1 MSEYDAQALDQLAPA
16 YIARLGLHSAPFGE
30 RIDGRFLYLDPD
42 RAQRLSLIQHLTQYS
57 ELLLIVKGARG
68 SGKTSLLD
76 YYSAQAD
83 AQWRVCRIQAH
94 TMMDANGLLDAI
106 VAGFGLDVA
115 DADPRELVYR
125 YAADQHHAGR
135 IPVLLIDDA
144 HELPADALEAIFLL
158 ADAETADGA
167 GLLRILLFCEP
178 QIEALL
184 DAPALRPHKA
194 RITHTLDMPLLDD
207 EQTAAY
213 LRQRLAAAGYHGP
226 ALFTDREIR
235 HIHKAAQG
243 LPGRVNAIAHQ
254 RLLQGGNARRG
265 ISLSALTRGFNRRS
279 VMLAGG
285 GLVILL
291 ALWALQDRINAL
303 FQPAPAPTQT
313 VSLAVPATPIGAAT
327 TTPLGTQPATGPG
340 VARPAGTTP
349 QRPVSRPAPVTPPAA
364 IGPAS
369 GQPIAASHRIEPTAA
384 GTGRTPMPAPSPS
397 RVQIPV
403 PVKIPARSGAPR
415 LTGISP
421 SPVADV
427 RTPQVLTLSGSGFR
441 PGLAVIVAW
450 NGRQQRLAPEQIQV
464 DSDSR
469 LRLTLT
475 TGVRVTRGS
484 VQVRDP
490 RQGTSN
496 TLYFKLRAPTVGTS
510 ATAKPAVRP
519 TMKSVPKSTPG
530 SRGVAS
536 VAASGL
542 PGEAWLRTRNPAH
555 FTLQLV
561 STHRAD
567 NVLRFVRVHHLRR
580 AVASF
585 HLRRRGQSWYSVVWG
600 DYPSRAAA
608 QDVAR
613 HLPARLQGITPWVRR
628 FGDIQLQ
635 LRRGSAVRRSAM
647 TATRHQTRAVRRPP
661 SPPPGVHLP
670 GVDLPGQGVRA
681 HLPAGD
687 AGGAQALAW
696 MWDQDPRHYTL
707 QLLGARSQASV
718 RAYIRTHRLT
728 GKVVYFKTQRD
739 GRNWYSLVYGVYRDR
754 QQALQASTRLPVNL
768 RQSHPW
774 PRSFAG
780 IQAVLSPPAP
790 KLPRPTPIH

>member
-16 YIARLGLHSAPFGE
+16 YIARLGLHCAPFGD

-42 RAQRLSLIQHLTQYS
+42 RAQRLSLIRHLTQYS
-57 ELLLIVKGARG
+57 ELLLIVKGVRG

-94 TMMDANGLLDAI
+94 AMMDANGLLDAI
-106 VAGFGLDVA
+106 VEGFGLDVA
-115 DADPRELVYR
+115 GADPRELVYR

-184 DAPALRPHKA
+184 DAPTLRPHKA
-194 RITHTLDMPLLDD
+194 RITHTLDMPVLDD

-226 ALFTDREIR
+226 ALFTDREVR

-254 RLLQGGNARRG
+254 QLLQGGNARRG
-265 ISLSALTRGFNRRS
+265 FSLSALTRCCNRRS
-279 VMLAGG
+279 VMLGG
-285 GLVILL
+285 GALVILL
-291 ALWALQDRINAL
+291 ALWVLQDRINAL
-303 FQPAPAPTQT
+303 FQPAPVPTQT
-313 VSLAVPATPIGAAT
+313 VSLAVPATPIGAT
-327 TTPLGTQPATGPG
+327 ITTPLGTQPATGPG
-340 VARPAGTTP
+340 VARPVPRSAPATPPVATGPESKPPTATSHRAEPTVAGTA
-349 QRPVSRPAPVTPPAA
+349 RVS
-364 IGPAS
+364 
-369 GQPIAASHRIEPTAA
+369 
-384 GTGRTPMPAPSPS
+384 MPALAPA
-397 RVQIPV
+397 RGQIPV
-403 PVKIPARSGAPR
+403 PVQIPTQGGAPR

-421 SPVADV
+421 APVAGA

-441 PGLAVIVAW
+441 PGLAVIVGW
-450 NGRQQRLAPEQIQV
+450 NGRQQRLAPEQVRV
-464 DSDSR
+464 DSDRR

-475 TGVRVTRGS
+475 TGIQATRGS

-496 TLYFKLRAPTVGTS
+496 TLYFKLRT
-510 ATAKPAVRP
+510 PAVRP
-519 TMKSVPKSTPG
+519 TMKPAPKSTPV
-530 SRGVAS
+530 SRSAAPMAR
-536 VAASGL
+536 AASGL
-542 PGEAWLRTRNPAH
+542 QGEAWLRTRNPAH

-567 NVLRFVRVHHLRR
+567 NVLRFVRAHRLRR

-585 HLRRRGQSWYSVVWG
+585 HLRRQGQSWYTVVWG
-600 DYPSRAAA
+600 DYPSRAVA

-613 HLPARLQGITPWVRR
+613 HLPARLKGIRPWVRQ
-628 FGDIQLQ
+628 FGDIQSQ
-635 LRRGSAVRRSAM
+635 LRQSPAVRRPVTA
-647 TATRHQTRAVRRPP
+647 ATRQQTRAVRRSL

-670 GVDLPGQGVRA
+670 GVDLPGQGVIA
-681 HLPAGD
+681 HPPAGD
-687 AGGAQALAW
+687 AGGGQALAW

-707 QLLGARSQASV
+707 QLLGTRSQASV
-718 RAYIRTHRLT
+718 RAYIRAHRLT
-728 GKVVYFKTQRD
+728 GKVVYFKTQHD
-739 GRNWYSLVYGVYRDR
+739 GRDWYSLVYGVYRDR
-754 QQALQASTRLPVNL
+754 KQALQASTRLPARL

-780 IQAVLSPPAP
+780 IQAVLSPLA
-790 KLPRPTPIH
+790 PRPPGSTPAR